1 MAAPKLRLLYFDI
14 HGKAAR
20 IRTAALYGGVALE
33 DYRFASRDEFT
44 ALKTSGALPFG
55 QVPLLEVNGGEAK
68 IAQSAA
74 ILRYVCGLAGLHPS
88 DPLQAAAVDAA
99 LDQEADAFASY
110 AAAKY
115 RDRSGFAAV
124 DDATMQKVE
133 AAINTEVLPR
143 HLGLLERMLAQST
156 TGWIANTPTPAACDF
171 AWATQLRELRLGQMA
186 FVDSALFAADKLP
199 LCNALV
205 DRFLALPAVKAYYG

>member
-1 MAAPKLRLLYFDI
+1 MREASQKGRAHFRPPRAPEPTQPSVACLTRSCTRLSLSRSMAAPKLRLLYFDI

-115 RDRSGFAAV
+115 RDRSGLRASCRSCAKARLWATISAGLRRRPASKARFASLRRTAG
-124 DDATMQKVE
+124 Q
-133 AAINTEVLPR
+133 
-143 HLGLLERMLAQST
+143 Q
-156 TGWIANTPTPAACDF
+156 PAARRTRRRY
-171 AWATQLRELRLGQMA
+171 WQTRSTRT
-186 FVDSALFAADKLP
+186 
-199 LCNALV
+199 
-205 DRFLALPAVKAYYG
+205 